1 MYSPCE
7 KIQAAICQKYPD
19 NISMMNNLEKKDCA
33 TLRKHGESYSVEH

>member
-19 NISMMNNLEKKDCA
+19 NISMMNNLEKIRLCD
-33 TLRKHGESYSVEH
+33 SS

>member
-19 NISMMNNLEKKDCA
+19 NKSMMNNLEKIRLCD
-33 TLRKHGESYSVEH
+33 SS

>member
-19 NISMMNNLEKKDCA
+19 NISVMNNLEKNRLCD
-33 TLRKHGESYSVEH
+33 SS